1 MSDKLDFLAF
11 GAHPDDVELGCGAT
25 IAKLVSQG
33 KKVGI
38 VDLTRGELG
47 TRGSAEIRAKETN
60 EASKILGIT
69 IRENMD
75 FKDGFFRND
84 EVHQLKIIQVI
95 RKYQPDFVFCNA
107 PDDRHIDHPKGSQL
121 IVEASFLSGLTKI
134 NTDDSSGNAQKQWRP
149 KNIYH
154 YIQWK
159 NLDPDFIFDVSGFH
173 NTKMDAVK
181 CYSSQ
186 FYDPKSKEPET
197 PISTKNFLN
206 FVQSRA
212 NDFGR
217 LIGVEHGEGFI
228 SNRKLGF
235 SSFDELI

>member
-33 KKVGI
+33 KKVAI

-47 TRGSAEIRAKETN
+47 TRGSAEIRTKETN

-84 EVHQLKIIQVI
+84 EEHQLKIIQVI

-134 NTDDSSGNAQKQWRP
+134 NTDDSLGNAQMQWRP

-197 PISTKNFLN
+197 PISTKNFMN

>member
-47 TRGSAEIRAKETN
+47 TRGSAEIRTKETK
-60 EASKILGIT
+60 EASKILGISL
-69 IRENMD
+69 RENMD

-84 EVHQLKIIQVI
+84 EEHQLKIIKVI

-173 NTKMDAVK
+173 NTKMNAVK

-197 PISTKNFLN
+197 PISTKNFMN

>member
-47 TRGSAEIRAKETN
+47 TRGSAEIRTKETK

-84 EVHQLKIIQVI
+84 EEHQLKIIQVI

-134 NTDDSSGNAQKQWRP
+134 NTDDSSGNAQTQWRP

-217 LIGVEHGEGFI
+217 IIGVEHGEGFI

>member
-47 TRGSAEIRAKETN
+47 TRGSAEIRTKETN

-69 IRENMD
+69 TRENMN

-84 EVHQLKIIQVI
+84 EDHQLKIIQVI
-95 RKYQPDFVFCNA
+95 RKYQPDFIFCNA

-134 NTDDSSGNAQKQWRP
+134 NTDDSLGNAQMQWRP

-197 PISTKNFLN
+197 PISTKNFLD
-206 FVQSRA
+206 FIKSRA

>member
-47 TRGSAEIRAKETN
+47 TRGSAEIRTKETK

-84 EVHQLKIIQVI
+84 KEHQLKIIQVI
-95 RKYQPDFVFCNA
+95 RKYQPDFIFCNA

-134 NTDDSSGNAQKQWRP
+134 NTDDYSGNAQKHWRP

-173 NTKMDAVK
+173 KIKMDAVK
-181 CYSSQ
+181 C
-186 FYDPKSKEPET
+186 
-197 PISTKNFLN
+197 
-206 FVQSRA
+206 
-212 NDFGR
+212 
-217 LIGVEHGEGFI
+217 
-228 SNRKLGF
+228 
-235 SSFDELI
+235 

>member
-47 TRGSAEIRAKETN
+47 TRGSAEIRTKETN

-84 EVHQLKIIQVI
+84 EEHQLKIIQVI

-134 NTDDSSGNAQKQWRP
+134 NTDDYSGNPQKQWRP

-173 NTKMDAVK
+173 NTKMNAVK

-197 PISTKNFLN
+197 PISNKNFLD

>member
-1 MSDKLDFLAF
+1 M
-11 GAHPDDVELGCGAT
+11 
-25 IAKLVSQG
+25 
-33 KKVGI
+33 
-38 VDLTRGELG
+38 
-47 TRGSAEIRAKETN
+47 
-60 EASKILGIT
+60 
-69 IRENMD
+69 
-75 FKDGFFRND
+75 
-84 EVHQLKIIQVI
+84 
-95 RKYQPDFVFCNA
+95 
-107 PDDRHIDHPKGSQL
+107 
-121 IVEASFLSGLTKI
+121 TKI
-134 NTDDSSGNAQKQWRP
+134 NTDDSLGNAQKQWRP

-197 PISTKNFLN
+197 PISTKNFMD

>member
-47 TRGSAEIRAKETN
+47 TRGSAEIRTKETK
-60 EASKILGIT
+60 EASKILGIST
-69 IRENMD
+69 RENMD

-84 EVHQLKIIQVI
+84 EEHQLKIIQVI

-121 IVEASFLSGLTKI
+121 IVEASFLSGLSKI
-134 NTDDSSGNAQKQWRP
+134 NTDDSFGNTQKQWRP

-197 PISTKNFLN
+197 PISTKNFLD

-235 SSFDELI
+235 LSFDELI

>member
-47 TRGSAEIRAKETN
+47 TRGSAEIRTKETN

-84 EVHQLKIIQVI
+84 EEHQLKIIKVI

-134 NTDDSSGNAQKQWRP
+134 NTDDSSGNPQKQWRP

-159 NLDPDFIFDVSGFH
+159 NLNPDFIFDVSGFH

>member
-47 TRGSAEIRAKETN
+47 TRGSAEIRTKETK
-60 EASKILGIT
+60 EASKILGISS
-69 IRENMD
+69 RENMD

-84 EVHQLKIIQVI
+84 EEHQLKIIQMI
-95 RKYQPDFVFCNA
+95 RKYRPDFVFCNA

-121 IVEASFLSGLTKI
+121 VVEASFLSGLSKI
-134 NTDDSSGNAQKQWRP
+134 VTDDSLGNTQKQWRP

-173 NTKMDAVK
+173 DAKMNAVK

-197 PISTKNFLN
+197 PISTENFLD
-206 FVQSRA
+206 FIKSRA

>member
-47 TRGSAEIRAKETN
+47 TRGSAEIRTKETK

-84 EVHQLKIIQVI
+84 EEHQLKIIQVI

-134 NTDDSSGNAQKQWRP
+134 NTDDSLGNAQMQWRP

-217 LIGVEHGEGFI
+217 IIGVEHGEGFI

>member
-47 TRGSAEIRAKETN
+47 TRGSAEIRTKETN

-84 EVHQLKIIQVI
+84 EEHQLKIIQVI
-95 RKYQPDFVFCNA
+95 RKYQPDFIFCNA

-186 FYDPKSKEPET
+186 FYDPKFKFF
-197 PISTKNFLN
+197 K
-206 FVQSRA
+206 
-212 NDFGR
+212 
-217 LIGVEHGEGFI
+217 
-228 SNRKLGF
+228 
-235 SSFDELI
+235 

>member
-47 TRGSAEIRAKETN
+47 TRGSAEIRTKETN

-69 IRENMD
+69 IRENMN

-84 EVHQLKIIQVI
+84 EEHQLKIIKVI

-173 NTKMDAVK
+173 KTKMDAVK

-197 PISTKNFLN
+197 PISTKNFMN

>member
-47 TRGSAEIRAKETN
+47 TRGSAEIRTKETK

-84 EVHQLKIIQVI
+84 EEHQLKIIQVI

-134 NTDDSSGNAQKQWRP
+134 VTHDSLVNNQKQWRP

-154 YIQWK
+154 YIQWN

-197 PISTKNFLN
+197 PISTRNFLN

>member
-47 TRGSAEIRAKETN
+47 TRGSAEIRTKETN
-60 EASKILGIT
+60 EASNILGIT
-69 IRENMD
+69 IRENMN

-84 EVHQLKIIQVI
+84 EEHQLKIIQVI

-121 IVEASFLSGLTKI
+121 IVEASFLSGLIKI

-159 NLDPDFIFDVSGFH
+159 NLDPDFIFDVSGFQ

>member
-38 VDLTRGELG
+38 IDLTRGELG
-47 TRGSAEIRAKETN
+47 TRGSAEIRTKETN

-69 IRENMD
+69 RRENMD

-84 EVHQLKIIQVI
+84 EEHQLKIIQVI

-134 NTDDSSGNAQKQWRP
+134 NTDDSSGNLQKQWRP

-173 NTKMDAVK
+173 KTKMDAVK

-206 FVQSRA
+206 FIQSRA

-217 LIGVEHGEGFI
+217 LIGVEHAEGFI

>member
-47 TRGSAEIRAKETN
+47 TRGSAEIRTKETN

-84 EVHQLKIIQVI
+84 EEHQLKIIQVI

-197 PISTKNFLN
+197 PISTKNFMIL
-206 FVQSRA
+206 
-212 NDFGR
+212 
-217 LIGVEHGEGFI
+217 
-228 SNRKLGF
+228 F
-235 SSFDELI
+235 SLEQMILED

>member
-47 TRGSAEIRAKETN
+47 TRGSAEIRTKETN

-84 EVHQLKIIQVI
+84 EEHQLKIIQVI

-134 NTDDSSGNAQKQWRP
+134 NTYDSSGNAQKQWRP

-159 NLDPDFIFDVSGFH
+159 NLKPDFIFDVSGFH
-173 NTKMDAVK
+173 NTKMSAVK

-197 PISTKNFLN
+197 PISNKNFMD

-212 NDFGR
+212 NDYGR
-217 LIGVEHGEGFI
+217 LINVEHGEGFI
-228 SNRKLGF
+228 SNRVLGAN
-235 SSFDELI
+235 SFEHFI

>member
-47 TRGSAEIRAKETN
+47 TRGSAEIRTKETN

-84 EVHQLKIIQVI
+84 EEHQLKIIQVI

-173 NTKMDAVK
+173 NTKMNAVK

-197 PISTKNFLN
+197 PISTKNFMN

>member
-47 TRGSAEIRAKETN
+47 TRGSAEIRTKETN
-60 EASKILGIT
+60 EASKILGIN

-84 EVHQLKIIQVI
+84 QEHQLKIIQVI
-95 RKYQPDFVFCNA
+95 RKYQPDFIFCNA

-121 IVEASFLSGLTKI
+121 IIEASFLSGLTKI
-134 NTDDSSGNAQKQWRP
+134 NTDDSSGNAQKHWRP

-159 NLDPDFIFDVSGFH
+159 NLDPNFIFDVSGFH

-197 PISTKNFLN
+197 PISTKNFMN

>member
-47 TRGSAEIRAKETN
+47 TRGSAEIRTKETK

-84 EVHQLKIIQVI
+84 EEHQLKIIQVI
-95 RKYQPDFVFCNA
+95 RKYQPDFIFCNA

-134 NTDDSSGNAQKQWRP
+134 YTDDSSGNAQKQWRP

-173 NTKMDAVK
+173 HTKMDAVK

-197 PISTKNFLN
+197 PISNKNFLD

>member
-47 TRGSAEIRAKETN
+47 TRGSAEIRTKETK

-84 EVHQLKIIQVI
+84 KEHQLKIIQVI

-134 NTDDSSGNAQKQWRP
+134 NTDDSLGNAQMQWRP

-173 NTKMDAVK
+173 NTKMNAVK

-197 PISTKNFLN
+197 PISTKNFMN

-217 LIGVEHGEGFI
+217 LIGVEHGEGFV

>member
-47 TRGSAEIRAKETN
+47 TRGSAEIRTKETK
-60 EASKILGIT
+60 EASKTLGIA

-84 EVHQLKIIQVI
+84 EEHQLKIIQVI

-134 NTDDSSGNAQKQWRP
+134 NTDDSLGNAQMQWRP

-173 NTKMDAVK
+173 KIKMDAVK

-197 PISTKNFLN
+197 PISTKNFLD
-206 FVQSRA
+206 FIQSRA
-212 NDFGR
+212 NGFGR

-235 SSFDELI
+235 SSFEELI

>member
-47 TRGSAEIRAKETN
+47 TRGSAEIRTKETK

-84 EVHQLKIIQVI
+84 KEHQLKIIQVI

-134 NTDDSSGNAQKQWRP
+134 NTDDSLGNAQMQWRP
-149 KNIYH
+149 KKHISLH
-154 YIQWK
+154 
-159 NLDPDFIFDVSGFH
+159 S
-173 NTKMDAVK
+173 ME
-181 CYSSQ
+181 
-186 FYDPKSKEPET
+186 KS
-197 PISTKNFLN
+197 
-206 FVQSRA
+206 
-212 NDFGR
+212 
-217 LIGVEHGEGFI
+217 
-228 SNRKLGF
+228 
-235 SSFDELI
+235 

>member
-47 TRGSAEIRAKETN
+47 TRGSAEIRTKETN

-84 EVHQLKIIQVI
+84 EEHQLKIIKVI

-134 NTDDSSGNAQKQWRP
+134 NTDDSLGNAQKQWRP

-197 PISTKNFLN
+197 PISTKNFMN

-235 SSFDELI
+235 SSFEELI

>member
-47 TRGSAEIRAKETN
+47 TRGSAEIRTKETK

-84 EVHQLKIIQVI
+84 EEHQLKIIQVI

-173 NTKMDAVK
+173 KTKMDAVK

-197 PISTKNFLN
+197 PISTKNFMD

>member
-47 TRGSAEIRAKETN
+47 TRGSAEIRTKETK
-60 EASKILGIT
+60 EASKILGISL
-69 IRENMD
+69 RENMD

-84 EVHQLKIIQVI
+84 EEHQLKIIQLI
-95 RKYQPDFVFCNA
+95 RKYQPEFVFCNA
-107 PDDRHIDHPKGSQL
+107 PDDRHIDHPKGSRL
-121 IVEASFLSGLTKI
+121 VVEASFLSGLSKI
-134 NTDDSSGNAQKQWRP
+134 NTDDSLGKTQKKWRP

-173 NTKMDAVK
+173 HTKMDAVK

-197 PISTKNFLN
+197 PISTKNFLD

>member
-47 TRGSAEIRAKETN
+47 TRGSAEIRAKETK

-69 IRENMD
+69 TRENMD

-84 EVHQLKIIQVI
+84 EEHQLKIIQVI
-95 RKYQPDFVFCNA
+95 RKYQPDFIFCNA

-121 IVEASFLSGLTKI
+121 IVEASFLSGLSKI
-134 NTDDSSGNAQKQWRP
+134 NTVDFLENTQKQWRP

-159 NLDPDFIFDVSGFH
+159 NLDPDFIFDG
-173 NTKMDAVK
+173 
-181 CYSSQ
+181 
-186 FYDPKSKEPET
+186 
-197 PISTKNFLN
+197 
-206 FVQSRA
+206 
-212 NDFGR
+212 
-217 LIGVEHGEGFI
+217 
-228 SNRKLGF
+228 
-235 SSFDELI
+235 